1 MRSKEI
7 TKGFDEIRQIL
18 RENAQEAKQRAQ
30 EAEQRAQEAE
40 QRFQRIEQQR
50 EKNAQEA
57 EQRAQEAEQRFQRI
71 EQQREKNAQEAEQRF
86 QRIEQQREK
95 NAQEAE
101 QRAQEAE
108 QRFQRIE
115 QQREKNAQEAEQRYQ
130 KIEQILEKN
139 AQELQETRQLIEG
152 NAEQIKANAEQMRET
167 DRKIKELTNLFTGQ
181 WGKLIEALIKPGS
194 LKLFQDRGINVKKCK
209 TRMAERL
216 NGGRHME
223 IDILLKNKV
232 EKIAVVI
239 EVKTTLQISDVNDF
253 LKKFDTFLD
262 FFPKYKGYT
271 IHGAV
276 AGVQIDEGVDKYAY
290 RNGLFVLGL
299 GREGLVR
306 MLNDDKF
313 DPRVFNSSE

>member
-57 EQRAQEAEQRFQRI
+57 EQRY
-71 EQQREKNAQEAEQRF
+71 
-86 QRIEQQREK
+86 
-95 NAQEAE
+95 
-101 QRAQEAE
+101 
-108 QRFQRIE
+108 QRIE

-130 KIEQILEKN
+130 RIEQQREKNAQEVEQRYQRIEQQREKNAQEVEQRFQRIEQILEKN

-194 LKLFQDRGINVKKCK
+194 LKLFQDRGINVKKRK

-299 GREGLVR
+299 GRAGLVR

>member
-7 TKGFDEIRQIL
+7 TKGFDEIRQLL
-18 RENAQEAKQRAQ
+18 RENALEAK
-30 EAEQRAQEAE
+30 QRAQEAE

-101 QRAQEAE
+101 QRY
-108 QRFQRIE
+108 QRIE

-130 KIEQILEKN
+130 RIEQILENN
-139 AQELQETRQLIEG
+139 AQELQGTRKLIEG

-194 LKLFQDRGINVKKCK
+194 LKLFQDRGINVQKRK

-253 LKKFDTFLD
+253 IKKFDTFLD

-271 IHGAV
+271 LHGAV

-313 DPRVFNSSE
+313 DPRVFNTPQ

>member
-7 TKGFDEIRQIL
+7 TKGFDEIRQLL
-18 RENAQEAKQRAQ
+18 RENALEAKQR
-30 EAEQRAQEAE
+30 
-40 QRFQRIEQQR
+40 
-50 EKNAQEA
+50 AQEA

-101 QRAQEAE
+101 QR
-108 QRFQRIE
+108 FQRIE

-130 KIEQILEKN
+130 RIEQILENN
-139 AQELQETRQLIEG
+139 AQELQGTRKLIEG

-194 LKLFQDRGINVKKCK
+194 LKLFQDRGINVQKRK

-253 LKKFDTFLD
+253 IKKFDTFLD

-271 IHGAV
+271 LHGAV

-313 DPRVFNSSE
+313 DPRVFNTPQ

>member
-7 TKGFDEIRQIL
+7 TKGFDEIRQLL
-18 RENAQEAKQRAQ
+18 RENALEAK
-30 EAEQRAQEAE
+30 
-40 QRFQRIEQQR
+40 
-50 EKNAQEA
+50 
-57 EQRAQEAEQRFQRI
+57 QRAQEAEQRFQRI

-101 QRAQEAE
+101 QRY
-108 QRFQRIE
+108 QRIE

-130 KIEQILEKN
+130 RIEQILENN
-139 AQELQETRQLIEG
+139 AQELQGTRKLIEG

-194 LKLFQDRGINVKKCK
+194 LKLFQDRGINVQKRK

-253 LKKFDTFLD
+253 IKKFDTFLD

-271 IHGAV
+271 LHGAV

-313 DPRVFNSSE
+313 DPRVFNTPQ

>member
-57 EQRAQEAEQRFQRI
+57 EQR
-71 EQQREKNAQEAEQRF
+71 
-86 QRIEQQREK
+86 
-95 NAQEAE
+95 
-101 QRAQEAE
+101 
-108 QRFQRIE
+108 FQRIE

-130 KIEQILEKN
+130 RIEQQREKNAQEAEQRYQRIEQQREKNAQEVEQRFQRIEQILEKN

-194 LKLFQDRGINVKKCK
+194 LKLFQDRGINVKKRK

>member
-57 EQRAQEAEQRFQRI
+57 EQRY
-71 EQQREKNAQEAEQRF
+71 
-86 QRIEQQREK
+86 
-95 NAQEAE
+95 
-101 QRAQEAE
+101 
-108 QRFQRIE
+108 QRIE

-130 KIEQILEKN
+130 RIEQQREKNAQEVEQRYQRIEQQREKNAQEVEQRFQRIEQILEKN

-194 LKLFQDRGINVKKCK
+194 LKLFQDRGINVKKRK

-306 MLNDDKF
+306 MQNDDKF

>member
-57 EQRAQEAEQRFQRI
+57 EQR
-71 EQQREKNAQEAEQRF
+71 
-86 QRIEQQREK
+86 
-95 NAQEAE
+95 
-101 QRAQEAE
+101 
-108 QRFQRIE
+108 FQRIE

-130 KIEQILEKN
+130 RIEQQREKNAQEAEQRYQRIEQQREKNAQEVEQRFQRIEQILEKN

-276 AGVQIDEGVDKYAY
+276 AGVQINDGVDKYAY

>member
-7 TKGFDEIRQIL
+7 TKGFDEIRQLL
-18 RENAQEAKQRAQ
+18 RENALEAKQR
-30 EAEQRAQEAE
+30 
-40 QRFQRIEQQR
+40 
-50 EKNAQEA
+50 AQEA

-101 QRAQEAE
+101 QR
-108 QRFQRIE
+108 FQRIE

-130 KIEQILEKN
+130 RIEQILEKN
-139 AQELQETRQLIEG
+139 AQELQGTRKLIEG

-194 LKLFQDRGINVKKCK
+194 LKLFQDRGINVQKRK

-253 LKKFDTFLD
+253 IKKFDTFLD

-271 IHGAV
+271 LHGAV

-313 DPRVFNSSE
+313 DPRVFNTPQ

>member
-1 MRSKEI
+1 
-7 TKGFDEIRQIL
+7 
-18 RENAQEAKQRAQ
+18 
-30 EAEQRAQEAE
+30 
-40 QRFQRIEQQR
+40 
-50 EKNAQEA
+50 
-57 EQRAQEAEQRFQRI
+57 
-71 EQQREKNAQEAEQRF
+71 
-86 QRIEQQREK
+86 
-95 NAQEAE
+95 
-101 QRAQEAE
+101 
-108 QRFQRIE
+108 
-115 QQREKNAQEAEQRYQ
+115 
-130 KIEQILEKN
+130 
-139 AQELQETRQLIEG
+139 
-152 NAEQIKANAEQMRET
+152 MRET

-276 AGVQIDEGVDKYAY
+276 AGVQINDGVDKYAY

>member
-1 MRSKEI
+1 VRSKEI
-7 TKGFDEIRQIL
+7 TKGFDEIRQLL
-18 RENAQEAKQRAQ
+18 RENALEAKQRAQ

-57 EQRAQEAEQRFQRI
+57 EQRYQR
-71 EQQREKNAQEAEQRF
+71 
-86 QRIEQQREK
+86 
-95 NAQEAE
+95 
-101 QRAQEAE
+101 
-108 QRFQRIE
+108 
-115 QQREKNAQEAEQRYQ
+115 
-130 KIEQILEKN
+130 IEQILENN
-139 AQELQETRQLIEG
+139 AQELQGTRKLIEG
-152 NAEQIKANAEQMRET
+152 NAEQIKANAEQIKANAEQMRET
-167 DRKIKELTNLFTGQ
+167 DWKIKELTNLFTGQ

-194 LKLFQDRGINVKKCK
+194 LKLFQDRGINVQKRK

-239 EVKTTLQISDVNDF
+239 EVKTTLQVSDVNDF

-271 IHGAV
+271 LHGAV

>member
-7 TKGFDEIRQIL
+7 TKGFDEIRQLL
-18 RENAQEAKQRAQ
+18 RENALEAKQRAQ

-40 QRFQRIEQQR
+40 QRFQRIEQQL

-57 EQRAQEAEQRFQRI
+57 EQRYQRI
-71 EQQREKNAQEAEQRF
+71 EQQREKNAQEAD
-86 QRIEQQREK
+86 
-95 NAQEAE
+95 
-101 QRAQEAE
+101 QRA
-108 QRFQRIE
+108 QRIE

-130 KIEQILEKN
+130 RIEQQREKNAQEAEQRYQRIEQILENN
-139 AQELQETRQLIEG
+139 AQELQGTRKLIEG
-152 NAEQIKANAEQMRET
+152 NAEQIKANAEQIKANAEQMRET
-167 DRKIKELTNLFTGQ
+167 DWKIKELTNLFTGQ

-194 LKLFQDRGINVKKCK
+194 LKLFQDRGINVQKRK

-253 LKKFDTFLD
+253 IKKFDTFLD

-276 AGVQIDEGVDKYAY
+276 AGVQIDEGIDKYAY

-313 DPRVFNSSE
+313 DPRVFHSSE

>member
-7 TKGFDEIRQIL
+7 TKGFDEIRQLL
-18 RENAQEAKQRAQ
+18 RENALEAK
-30 EAEQRAQEAE
+30 QRAQEAE

-101 QRAQEAE
+101 QRY
-108 QRFQRIE
+108 QRIE

-130 KIEQILEKN
+130 RIEQILENN
-139 AQELQETRQLIEG
+139 AQELQGTRKLIEG

-194 LKLFQDRGINVKKCK
+194 LKLFQDRGINVKKRK

-253 LKKFDTFLD
+253 IKKFDTFLD

-271 IHGAV
+271 LHGAV

-313 DPRVFNSSE
+313 DPRVFNTPQ

>member
-30 EAEQRAQEAE
+30 EAEQRY
-40 QRFQRIEQQR
+40 QRIEQQR
-50 EKNAQEA
+50 EKN
-57 EQRAQEAEQRFQRI
+57 AQEAEQRFQRI

-95 NAQEAE
+95 NAQEV
-101 QRAQEAE
+101 E
-108 QRFQRIE
+108 QRFQR
-115 QQREKNAQEAEQRYQ
+115 
-130 KIEQILEKN
+130 IEQILEKN

-209 TRMAERL
+209 THMAKRL
-216 NGGRHME
+216 KDNRHME

>member
-7 TKGFDEIRQIL
+7 TKGFDEIRQLL
-18 RENAQEAKQRAQ
+18 RENALEAK
-30 EAEQRAQEAE
+30 QRAQEAE

-101 QRAQEAE
+101 QRY
-108 QRFQRIE
+108 QR
-115 QQREKNAQEAEQRYQ
+115 
-130 KIEQILEKN
+130 IEQILENN
-139 AQELQETRQLIEG
+139 AQELQGTRKLIEG

-194 LKLFQDRGINVKKCK
+194 LKLFQDRGINVQKRK

-253 LKKFDTFLD
+253 IKKFDTFLD

-276 AGVQIDEGVDKYAY
+276 AGVQIDEGIDKYAY

-313 DPRVFNSSE
+313 DPRVFHSSE

>member
-7 TKGFDEIRQIL
+7 TKGFDEIRQLL
-18 RENAQEAKQRAQ
+18 RENALEAKQRAQ
-30 EAEQRAQEAE
+30 EAEQRY
-40 QRFQRIEQQR
+40 
-50 EKNAQEA
+50 
-57 EQRAQEAEQRFQRI
+57 
-71 EQQREKNAQEAEQRF
+71 
-86 QRIEQQREK
+86 
-95 NAQEAE
+95 
-101 QRAQEAE
+101 
-108 QRFQRIE
+108 QRIE

-130 KIEQILEKN
+130 RIEQQREKNAQEAEQRYQRIEQILENN
-139 AQELQETRQLIEG
+139 AQELQGTRKLIEG

-194 LKLFQDRGINVKKCK
+194 LKLFQDRGINVKKRK

-253 LKKFDTFLD
+253 IKKFDTFLD

-271 IHGAV
+271 LHGAV

-313 DPRVFNSSE
+313 DPRVFNTPQ